1 MDQTKSSTE
10 VTPPGQPASD
20 PVAMLMLR
28 IAELQAERE
37 QLRAKINAQLQ
48 RDAEEL
54 NARAAAALAPHNRAI
69 QELQQLLAAF
79 EGEKANEAAGDA

>member
-1 MDQTKSSTE
+1 MDKL
-10 VTPPGQPASD
+10 PIPNASETIRE
-20 PVAMLMLR
+20 R
-28 IAELQAERE
+28 ITQLEAERE

-69 QELQQLLAAF
+69 QELQQLLAALDGT
-79 EGEKANEAAGDA
+79 EATEAAGDA